1 MMQHLRILVP
11 HRGKLGD
18 QQHHEQ
24 MGKLRLKQ
32 LNQAFP
38 PPTSVINPA
47 AGLGEDGGIKAS
59 DLGTSPNK
67 QNILSC
73 L

>member
-1 MMQHLRILVP
+1 MQHPRILVP

-18 QQHHEQ
+18 QQPEQ

-32 LNQAFP
+32 LDQAFP

-47 AGLGEDGGIKAS
+47 AGLGEDGGIKAG